1 MSNPVIR
8 LPESL
13 ETRLVK
19 KLVWNFTTSPTFARH
34 VIQCSLCTPMKKATE
49 KSRETTICWCLAN
62 QFLFILQRL
71 ARPLVLK
78 YNCISWSLYL
88 VTYTLKITKLWVF
101 IFYKGYTVQ
110 INKKSCSHL
119 WINIEIPPAKCF
131 LCSLYKASYPR
142 VLTAIQLRCYF
153 KLSFDAQLS
162 LSLTSYISNEGRI
175 KSIKVESW

>member
-1 MSNPVIR
+1 MSNIVIR

-19 KLVWNFTTSPTFARH
+19 KLVWNFTTSPTFAGH
-34 VIQCSLCTPMKKATE
+34 VIQCSLSTPMKKATE

-88 VTYTLKITKLWVF
+88 VTYTLKITKLCFHILQRIYSTDKQKILFSFVNK
-101 IFYKGYTVQ
+101 YRDTTCQVLPLQLVQ
-110 INKKSCSHL
+110 G
-119 WINIEIPPAKCF
+119 
-131 LCSLYKASYPR
+131 
-142 VLTAIQLRCYF
+142 
-153 KLSFDAQLS
+153 KLSQG
-162 LSLTSYISNEGRI
+162 TNSYS
-175 KSIKVESW
+175 VTLLL